1 MTSVGSGIKILQLR
15 PNFLKMTKKQIE
27 DYFSVIGE
35 YSAAERNNEVT
46 EEFVERIYA
55 NYPSEIIMLLLN
67 QGFFLTH
74 TCCN

>member
-1 MTSVGSGIKILQLR
+1 MGSGIKILQLR